1 MKYMVDFMQPNQ
13 KIVFKFYTSLAFS
26 AKEKDRFG
34 IVQFCLN
41 IWIVMAH
48 IMLHVEKS
56 LKAVQGQTLGVNYLF
71 QAYLDQ
77 FNFKIRL

>member
-26 AKEKDRFG
+26 AKEKDRSVN
-34 IVQFCLN
+34 VQFFLN
-41 IWIVMAH
+41 IWIAMAH

-56 LKAVQGQTLGVNYLF
+56 LKAVQGQT
-71 QAYLDQ
+71 
-77 FNFKIRL
+77 